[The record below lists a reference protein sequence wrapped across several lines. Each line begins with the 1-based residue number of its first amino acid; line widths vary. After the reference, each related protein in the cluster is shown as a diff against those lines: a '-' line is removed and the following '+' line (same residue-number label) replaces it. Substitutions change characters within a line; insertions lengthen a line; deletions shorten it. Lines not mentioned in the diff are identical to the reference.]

1 MKKLSILLRDRRG
14 ISMTEVVVAMA
25 VVVIVTG
32 AAISLLIASIRF
44 DAKYRAQTEALNAC
58 ESAVSC
64 VRFAD
69 DAEDLGK
76 YLKKLGFKD
85 SDDGYVLQDGK
96 VTVTVTENSWIVT
109 MDDEDIYEKTPN

>member
-1 MKKLSILLRDRRG
+1 MKKLSKLLRDRRG

-69 DAEDLGK
+69 DAEDLEE
-76 YLKKLGFKD
+76 YLKKLGFEA
-85 SDDGYVLQDGK
+85 SGDDYVLQDGK
-96 VTVTVTENSWIVT
+96 VTVVIGETKWTVKLDNEIV
-109 MDDEDIYEKTPN
+109 YEKN